1 LQHLRL
7 AVPGVL
13 VLPVL
18 LSVLVLAQTGQKPG
32 PHKLVVISI
41 AGLDARFLTEPA
53 SRVKIPNIRKL
64 VRQGMAASGVVGTA
78 PSDTWSSHISL
89 VTGVP
94 PPRDDVVTATPLW
107 QAASKIGLRT
117 AAVYWPATAGADIG
131 FDFPAIRQSQQDR
144 DIPFEDVAQKASP
157 ADIVDRIE
165 NALPGFQKQLWDD
178 TSAARAAAWLLRTEK
193 PDLLLVQLTDV
204 DSAQRETGALSVYAL
219 EALEND
225 DDLVGQILA
234 AIPQGVVVAVVSGHG
249 FENENYIVRP
259 RVLLKQG
266 KQAAAEVPVEVEDGL
281 IGTSDRIVAERL
293 RRLMS
298 DGRRH
303 GLAREVPMAEVR
315 AKAPELGHW
324 VAAFDTPTNYVASA
338 EDRGPALGPGTHLG
352 VAGLWPTR
360 PGYRSVFVISGEGVP
375 PRRLGEIDLLQIA
388 PTLADVIGVK
398 LPQAK
403 QKSLWPL

>member
-1 LQHLRL
+1 
-7 AVPGVL
+7 
-13 VLPVL
+13 
-18 LSVLVLAQTGQKPG
+18 
-32 PHKLVVISI
+32 
-41 AGLDARFLTEPA
+41 
-53 SRVKIPNIRKL
+53 
-64 VRQGMAASGVVGTA
+64 
-78 PSDTWSSHISL
+78 
-89 VTGVP
+89 
-94 PPRDDVVTATPLW
+94 
-107 QAASKIGLRT
+107 
-117 AAVYWPATAGADIG
+117 
-131 FDFPAIRQSQQDR
+131 
-144 DIPFEDVAQKASP
+144 
-157 ADIVDRIE
+157 
-165 NALPGFQKQLWDD
+165 
-178 TSAARAAAWLLRTEK
+178 
-193 PDLLLVQLTDV
+193 
-204 DSAQRETGALSVYAL
+204 
-219 EALEND
+219 
-225 DDLVGQILA
+225 
-234 AIPQGVVVAVVSGHG
+234 
-249 FENENYIVRP
+249 VRP